1 MKDLKVRSGFSV
13 SLRCG
18 VALSAV
24 LLSGT
29 ALAQEDTTATEE
41 RRRPASDRDDIVVT
55 GTLIRGIAPAGSNVI
70 TLSEEQAQASGGTST
85 NTILSSLPQIGNFFG
100 LVPAGVS
107 GVSGANA
114 SNPISRPNLRNLP
127 GANTSGGAQT
137 LVLLDGHR
145 IVGAGTQQ
153 IAVDPDI
160 FAPGVL
166 QKVEAMTDGGSAI
179 YGSDALGGV
188 LNFITLRSFNGVDVN
203 ARYGFGDE
211 YHSIDGSIIAGR
223 DWGSGSAYIAYG
235 YSHHDAIFGSDRD
248 YVKRINWDT
257 GVPVGRNCA
266 NPNVSIGTASYVVS
280 GASLVAGGP
289 NVCDPS
295 KDNAIY
301 PEATLHNAFAKLTQE
316 LNDSITFEVSALY
329 ANRET
334 IGNGGTLG
342 AIGTATGTVT
352 VTAANP
358 NYRDA
363 GGINS
368 GRPQTVRFNYGPVDG
383 FRSNTQRTT
392 LETWSVA
399 PSFTIALGNDWAARP
414 LFSYGHSKVTYKNN
428 VINPAAQATA
438 LASGALNPYNV
449 ALSDPAAIAR
459 IVSGLEQ
466 GYGDN
471 ELFDY
476 RLVFDGPIFSIP
488 GGDVRGAVGAE
499 YMISNFQRRAS
510 NAMLVLP
517 PQVDYRQTVKSAF
530 GEVVVPLVSGENE
543 SSMLHELT
551 FSASGRYDKYDD
563 FGDTFNPKFALTY
576 MPADWISFRANWG
589 TSFNAPTPV
598 DQLGPV
604 TASANLIPGAFLQ
617 APPGQTFAPGETGVF
632 LGNGSVTGLKPQEAE
647 TWSIGTTIEPAVL
660 DGFRFSISYYH
671 IDLEGTIGRPVSGVS
686 LAPFY
691 ANQPDLW
698 IFRPSGQ
705 EVAAVLAGLQN
716 PGNIG
721 FTVLNPTSTS
731 QALVSSGGS
740 GPQAVGVILD
750 TLTRNLGKTKL
761 SGIDFDVSYQ
771 TETSFGSID
780 ASFAGNYRL
789 TQDTRVSP
797 TAPEVDELA
806 TEESKLRFLTALG
819 ANIDNLRAQV
829 SWQHISGYDRA
840 DAGMPSSFGQNRVD
854 DFNIFNLFLKYD
866 VNGSGLASDLSFT
879 ANVQN
884 IFDTDPPV
892 YKNSGQ
898 EGYDPS
904 KFFTLGRVF
913 QIGVQKKF

>member
-1 MKDLKVRSGFSV
+1 MRRFGPYSGTYT

-24 LLSGT
+24 VLSGT
-29 ALAQEDTTATEE
+29 AFAQDGSTAAEE
-41 RRRPASDRDDIVVT
+41 QQPAARDDIVVT
-55 GTLIRGIAPAGSNVI
+55 GTLIRGIAPAGANVI
-70 TLSEEQAQASGGTST
+70 GLSEEQAEASGGTTT
-85 NTILSSLPQIGNFFG
+85 NTILSSLPQVGNFFG

-127 GANTSGGAQT
+127 AANTSGGAQT

-188 LNFITLRSFNGVDVN
+188 LNFITKRSFNGVEVN

-211 YHSIDGSIIAGR
+211 YHSIDGSIVAGR

-266 NPNVSIGTASYVVS
+266 NPNISIGAASFVVS

-295 KDNAIY
+295 QDNAIY

-342 AIGTATGTVT
+342 AIGSTTGTVT
-352 VTAANP
+352 VTSANP
-358 NYRDA
+358 NYRDT
-363 GGINS
+363 GGATS
-368 GRPQTVRFNYGPVDG
+368 GQPQTVRFNYGPVDG

-399 PSFTIALGNDWAARP
+399 PSFTIALGGDWAARP
-414 LFSYGHSKVTYKNN
+414 LFSYGHSKVTYRNN
-428 VINPAAQATA
+428 LINPAAQAAA
-438 LASGALNPYNV
+438 LRSGALNPYDV
-449 ALSDPAAIAR
+449 ASSDPAAIAA

-476 RLVFDGPIFSIP
+476 RLVFDGPLFAIP
-488 GGDVRGAVGAE
+488 GGDVRVALGAE
-499 YMISNFQRRAS
+499 YMVSNFQRRAS
-510 NAMLVLP
+510 NAALVLP

-530 GEVVVPLVSGENE
+530 GEVVVPLVSSENA

-551 FSASGRYDKYDD
+551 FSASGRYDEYDD

-598 DQLGPV
+598 DQLGPL
-604 TASANLIPGAFLQ
+604 TASANLVPGAFLQ
-617 APPGQTFAPGETGVF
+617 APPGQSFVAGETGIF
-632 LGNGSVTGLKPQEAE
+632 LGNGSVTGLQPQEAE
-647 TWSIGTTIEPAVL
+647 TWSIGTTIEPAIL
-660 DGFRFSISYYH
+660 NGFRFSVSYYH
-671 IDLEGTIGRPVSGVS
+671 IDLDGTIGRPVSGTGLS
-686 LAPFY
+686 QFY

-698 IFRPSGQ
+698 RFRPSGQ
-705 EVAAVLAGLQN
+705 DVAGVLAGLQN

-721 FTVLNPTSTS
+721 FTLLNPTSTG
-731 QALVSSGGS
+731 QAQVSSAGGT
-740 GPQAVGVILD
+740 QLVGVILD

-771 TETSFGSID
+771 TETGFGSID

-797 TAPEVDELA
+797 TAPVVDELA
-806 TEESKLRFLTALG
+806 TEESRLRFLTTLG

-829 SWQHISGYDRA
+829 SWYHVSGYDRG
-840 DAGMPSSFGQNRVD
+840 DAGMPSSFGQDRVS

-866 VNGSGLASDLSFT
+866 MNGSGVASDLSFT